1 VAEVS
6 QRDLIIEIAAAAFGL
21 AGAFLLASRGT
32 YAAWGWIAFLASNV
46 GWLAFAWIRRHWFL
60 LAQQVGFTA
69 TSLLGI
75 WRWLL

>member
-1 VAEVS
+1 MNAR
-6 QRDLIIEIAAAAFGL
+6 RDIAIEILAAAFGL
-21 AGAFLLASRGT
+21 AGAFLLASKTT
-32 YAAWGWIAFLASNV
+32 YAAWGWVSFLASNV
-46 GWLAFAWIRRHWFL
+46 GWLAFAWIRRHRFL